1 MEADALIVSKKK
13 SPGRPRTQPLDKSEY
28 NKQRYQKQR
37 ERLSEINTK
46 NNSKYRE
53 SFKVIKQL
61 SEPDIISLL
70 PVSIQEQIK
79 HLIEI

>member
-1 MEADALIVSKKK
+1 MEAEPLSIPKKK
-13 SPGRPRTQPLDKSEY
+13 STGRPRTQPLDKNEY

-70 PVSIQEQIK
+70 PISIQEQIK

>member
-1 MEADALIVSKKK
+1 MEIEADIILKKK
-13 SPGRPRTQPLDKSEY
+13 NGRPRTQPLNKNEY
-28 NKQRYQKQR
+28 NKQRYQQQR

-53 SFKVIKQL
+53 SFKLVKQL

-70 PVSIQEQIK
+70 PISIQEQIK
-79 HLIEI
+79 HLMSV